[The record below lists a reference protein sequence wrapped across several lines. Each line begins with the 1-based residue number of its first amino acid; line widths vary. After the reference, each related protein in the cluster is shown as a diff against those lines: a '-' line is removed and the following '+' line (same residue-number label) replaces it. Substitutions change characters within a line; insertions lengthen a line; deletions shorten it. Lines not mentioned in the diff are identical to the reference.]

1 MKTTVDIPKELLEE
15 AIKLTGARTKREAV
29 VTVIADYTRRQR
41 IAALRRHL
49 GTCKN
54 LMTADE
60 LRRLRETT

>member
-15 AIKLTGARTKREAV
+15 AIRLTGARTKREAV